1 MPRLP
6 IVVALLLLCVTSASA
21 KDSGVQ
27 VELPNSGVVTEIVD
41 GDTVVIAQPSG
52 GSHRIRLSGI
62 QAPKPALDHA
72 STDLSALARTAR
84 ETLETLILN
93 QDVVLKFHDQRFDRH
108 GRLVA
113 HLYRDD
119 GAWVQGD
126 MLRRGMARV
135 QTFPENSVLAA
146 EMLELEQKARSE
158 GSGIWGF
165 PHYAVLSPE
174 QTKRDVGS
182 FQIVEGRVV
191 KATRVKNHIY
201 INFGDNWR
209 TDFTVSVS
217 TKKLPL
223 FEDAGVELLKLTGEN
238 IRVRGWLEEYNG
250 PMINVTHPQ
259 QIEILVNKP
268 S

>member
-1 MPRLP
+1 MLR
-6 IVVALLLLCVTSASA
+6 LLLVIALQVLCFFPAVASDRGA
-21 KDSGVQ
+21 Q
-27 VELPNSGVVTEIVD
+27 IELPNSGVVTEIVD
-41 GDTVVIAQPSG
+41 GDTVVIAQDSG
-52 GSHRIRLSGI
+52 GSTQIRLSGI
-62 QAPKPALDHA
+62 QAPKPSLGHDSSGLASLAL
-72 STDLSALARTAR
+72 TAR
-84 ETLETLILN
+84 ETLQALILN
-93 QDVVLKFHDQRFDRH
+93 HVVSLKFHDQGFDRH

-119 GAWVQGD
+119 GVWVQGE

-135 QTFPENSVLAA
+135 QTFDENQALAR

-158 GSGIWGF
+158 TVGIWND
-165 PHYAVLSPE
+165 PMYAVRSPE
-174 QTKRDVGS
+174 QASRDVGS
-182 FQIVEGRVV
+182 FQIVEGRAV
-191 KATRVKNHIY
+191 KATRIKNHIY

-223 FEDAGVELLKLTGEN
+223 FENVGIELLKLKGEN

-250 PMINVTHPQ
+250 PMINMTHPQ
-259 QIEILVNKP
+259 QIEILANKP